1 MTPRPN
7 PLPRHLR
14 PRAVLH
20 IRDGRGLTVR
30 CLAGLLWITQYGD
43 SDDHVLEAGEC
54 FVLDRPDLAL
64 VSALIGPATVV
75 VEKATRGLQA
85 RRQRPSITL
94 LPRADPC
101 TAARSDRRD
110 YGTPY
115 CSFAK

>member
-7 PLPRHLR
+7 PLPRQLR
-14 PRAVLH
+14 PRAVLN

-30 CLAGLLWITQYGD
+30 CLAGWLWITQYGD

-54 FVLDRPDLAL
+54 FVLDRPGLAL
-64 VSALIGPATVV
+64 VIAPSGPATVVV

-101 TAARSDRRD
+101 TAA
-110 YGTPY
+110 G
-115 CSFAK
+115 K